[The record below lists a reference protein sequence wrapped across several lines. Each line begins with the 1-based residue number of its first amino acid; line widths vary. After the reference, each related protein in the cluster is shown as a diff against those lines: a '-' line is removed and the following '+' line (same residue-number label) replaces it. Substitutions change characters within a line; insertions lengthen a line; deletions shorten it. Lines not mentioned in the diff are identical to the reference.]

1 MTPLGH
7 LSTSYLS
14 ARSIS
19 GASMPAIIIG
29 GFLPDLDFLFV
40 FFDWFNRYHHVTTHN
55 VFYIGIAAFIAY
67 LLAEKQNKMIVA
79 LSLFFGGLLHL
90 FVDSCMDNN
99 PTNGVGVTLLW
110 PFYNGY
116 FSPFNIL
123 TDSGVKAG
131 WGEPLK
137 MVKPM
142 MIVVMYEIPLYIAS
156 VILYLKSK
164 RINLNSSN

>member
-19 GASMPAIIIG
+19 GASVTAVIIG
-29 GFLPDLDFLFV
+29 GFLPDLDFLFIY
-40 FFDWFNRYHHVTTHN
+40 FDWFNKYHHVTTHN

-67 LLAEKQNKMIVA
+67 GIADNKNKLIVA
-79 LSLFFGGLLHL
+79 LSLFFGGILHL
-90 FVDSCMDNN
+90 FIDSCMDNN
-99 PTNGVGVTLLW
+99 LTNGVGVTLLW
-110 PFYNGY
+110 PLYEGH
-116 FSPFNIL
+116 FSPFNLL
-123 TDSGVKAG
+123 TDSGVMAG

-156 VILYLKSK
+156 VILLLKSK
-164 RINLNSSN
+164 RVDAK

>member
-7 LSTSYLS
+7 LSVSYIS

-19 GASMPAIIIG
+19 RISVPAVIIG

-40 FFDWFNRYHHVTTHN
+40 FFDWFNAYHHVTTHN
-55 VFYIGIAAFIAY
+55 VFYIGLAALTGYF
-67 LLAEKQNKMIVA
+67 LAEKKMRTTIA
-79 LSLFFGGLLHL
+79 GSLLMGGFLHL
-90 FVDSCMDNN
+90 LVDSCMDNN

-110 PFYNGY
+110 PLYEGH

-123 TDSGVKAG
+123 SDSGVKAG

-142 MIVVMYEIPLYIAS
+142 MIVVLYELPLYIATA
-156 VILYLKSK
+156 ILFLKSK
-164 RINLNSSN
+164 RISIN